1 MIIPVAIPLLH
12 PLMSISV
19 IISCS
24 ICNILIMI
32 KMPTIKFGICI
43 YYRIVSQVSF
53 IFFNLLFAV
62 CYVLDV
68 YFPVVNICKA
78 DYLGYAFIVSMGI
91 VIALEFV

>member
-1 MIIPVAIPLLH
+1 
-12 PLMSISV
+12 
-19 IISCS
+19 
-24 ICNILIMI
+24 MI

-91 VIALEFV
+91 VIVLEFVELITELLIDSIRLIKRVLLKVKV